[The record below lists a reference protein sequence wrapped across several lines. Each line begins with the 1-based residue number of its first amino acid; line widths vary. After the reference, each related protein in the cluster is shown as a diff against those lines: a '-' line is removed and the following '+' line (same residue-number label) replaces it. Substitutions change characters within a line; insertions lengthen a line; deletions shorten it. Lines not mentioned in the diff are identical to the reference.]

1 VDMLHAG
8 LRDTGV
14 DIVRAEP
21 TLPPL
26 PNFSYRAL
34 SLIGRDLRAFLTNYP
49 LWSRYPEADIYHLTS
64 QTLASLLLL
73 RRPPGKV
80 VVTVHDIFPYMFR
93 DDPQLRSP
101 YGTDHLYHRLAMAG
115 LKRADHLIAVS
126 QYTRQCVIE
135 RLGIAPE
142 KITVVYSGIDHE
154 HFRPLPVTAAVRERY
169 ALPEGPRYLI
179 YVGSED
185 PRKNLATLVRALA
198 ELRRELPDVELIKV
212 GRSHFERER
221 QRLLELATKL
231 EVRSAIHFLEDVS
244 DHDLPLL
251 YSLADL
257 YVTPSLYEGFGF
269 PVLEAMACGT
279 PVVYARAGAL
289 PEIVGNGGV
298 EVFPC
303 DVRTLARTVSALLRS
318 KKKRLSLRHAGQDVA
333 ADFAWS
339 ATTRSTAAVYEGC
352 LDECGRRLASSR
364 RTRRTA

>member
-1 VDMLHAG
+1 M
-8 LRDTGV
+8 
-14 DIVRAEP
+14 RAEP

-49 LWSRYPEADIYHLTS
+49 LWSRYPEADTYHLTS

-73 RRPPGKV
+73 RRPAGKV

-126 QYTRQCVIE
+126 QYTRQCVTE

-154 HFRPLPVTAAVRERY
+154 RFRPLPVTAAARERY

-244 DHDLPLL
+244 DQDLPLL
-251 YSLADL
+251 YNLADL

-269 PVLEAMACGT
+269 PVLEAMERGHSLRSWATLVWRCSHATSGLWHVRCL
-279 PVVYARAGAL
+279 PCSGAKRKDCRYGAL
-289 PEIVGNGGV
+289 GRTWQRTSRGV
-298 EVFPC
+298 RPYEARQPSTK
-303 DVRTLARTVSALLRS
+303 DEEAYRTCGARCSGRP
-318 KKKRLSLRHAGQDVA
+318 KRHPLCLGHRK
-333 ADFAWS
+333 ADGA
-339 ATTRSTAAVYEGC
+339 
-352 LDECGRRLASSR
+352 
-364 RTRRTA
+364 